1 MLGLVV
7 HTYSPSH
14 WGGRGGRIIC
24 THGFDSSL
32 GNIARLHLK
41 KKKIY
46 IYIYKCIYKVDRPGS
61 CKNSTLSQSLNTYKN
76 A

>member
-46 IYIYKCIYKVDRPGS
+46 IYINVYIRWTGLGLARIQLCPK
-61 CKNSTLSQSLNTYKN
+61 